1 MCTWFSGN
9 RNRSAGFR
17 LRRTGTSL
25 FCYWHTVCGIQYAT
39 YINSFILSHSNLK
52 RHFYFGSPI
61 VWAPFLIKISMNA
74 TSSRLIEILH
84 VTRWLAVET
93 FRAIIHVPVLM
104 DIKVIFF
111 LFCFLFT
118 SQVGVLTRVFV
129 LGNGFYC
136 IDVNECYQRDTCPD
150 SVSSCV
156 NSEGSFQ
163 CECIDGYAKG
173 KVIRELN

>member
-1 MCTWFSGN
+1 MGLKV
-9 RNRSAGFR
+9 GF
-17 LRRTGTSL
+17 
-25 FCYWHTVCGIQYAT
+25 F
-39 YINSFILSHSNLK
+39 
-52 RHFYFGSPI
+52 P
-61 VWAPFLIKISMNA
+61 
-74 TSSRLIEILH
+74 SRDSDG
-84 VTRWLAVET
+84 
-93 FRAIIHVPVLM
+93 PVL
-104 DIKVIFF
+104 I
-111 LFCFLFT
+111 
-118 SQVGVLTRVFV
+118 RVFA